1 MGLYQKFILPRLID
15 MAMRNKEV
23 AARRAQLIPKASG
36 VVLEVGI
43 GSGLNLPFFP
53 RTITHLAGVDPSAEL
68 LSLARRKLGGV
79 SFPVALF
86 CRSAEELPFHER
98 SFDTVVL
105 TWTLCS
111 IADPTQALAEVKR
124 VLKPD
129 GRLLFVEHGLSS
141 DAKVQKWQHRLT
153 SGVEAHRWRLSPQSK
168 DRRPYP
174 SSWLLHCRAAD
185 ALPSGAE
192 GNDLHLPGDCMSR
205 LIGPSFLQAP
215 GLCQS
220 SKSRNTRAEALL
232 VPGIH
237 TASRFNQ
244 SDQ

>member
-153 SGVEAHRWRLSPQSK
+153 PVWKRIGGGCHLNRKIDTLIRPAGFCIVELQTL
-168 DRRPYP
+168 Y
-174 SSWLLHCRAAD
+174 
-185 ALPSGAE
+185 
-192 GNDLHLPGDCMSR
+192 LPG
-205 LIGPSFLQAP
+205 P
-215 GLCQS
+215 
-220 SKSRNTRAEALL
+220 RAMTFTYQ
-232 VPGIH
+232 GI
-237 TASRFNQ
+237 ACPA
-244 SDQ
+244 